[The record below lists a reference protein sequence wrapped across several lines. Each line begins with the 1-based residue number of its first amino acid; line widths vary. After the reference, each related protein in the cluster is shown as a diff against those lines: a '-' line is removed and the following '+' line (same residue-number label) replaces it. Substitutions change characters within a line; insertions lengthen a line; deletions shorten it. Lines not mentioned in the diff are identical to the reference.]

1 MTEIVLDPTAPTSPM
16 ASTAPPAPSLA
27 DGARK
32 KTHYKTIVVS
42 DTHMGDPA
50 ALAAFLL
57 EFFRHNSCDRLILNG
72 DIIDGWEMM
81 RKKSRPF
88 TEMEARVWDAIN
100 HLSLQGAEVIYIRG
114 NHDEEIT
121 LKKHGFVG
129 KTPHEFKDPESGR
142 SAKILFKRCHIFKDS
157 RGRSVFALHGDTLDK
172 DLKFLVEHFL
182 GKSIDGLIED
192 IDALN
197 AELRKLLSGKGR
209 IRRSA
214 LKSVRNV
221 IFEYLERKHKLSKEL
236 VNHWKNKDFDIV
248 LMGHVHIPSQ
258 KTYDRPHSKTGK
270 NHKIKVINSG
280 DWVENCTFI
289 AETED
294 GKWHLKHF
302 DKQLKRKDIEVL
314 PSEDAPNEYAGM
326 RGVTVK
332 ELNKFQEIWP
342 GKGIDKLSG
351 QFAKHAHRYA
361 NYLNGYYNIS
371 CMNAFSDAVG
381 KKKNEEKLHVLLKLC
396 HRTHLELFS
405 IAKRLFPV
413 EIDFNKEFEK
423 SIYLGLMEEFNA
435 AHFNDGKS
443 TKKDVTLEKY
453 LKMMKKVYM
462 EQYERLSRAPQ
473 AA

>member
-1 MTEIVLDPTAPTSPM
+1 MTEIALAPTAPTSPM

-72 DIIDGWEMM
+72 DIIDGWEMI

-100 HLSLQGAEVIYIRG
+100 HLSSQGAEVIYIRG

-121 LKKHGFVG
+121 LKKHGLVG

-142 SAKILFKRCHIFKDS
+142 SAEILFKRCHIFEDS

-182 GKSIDGLIED
+182 GPHLDHAIED
-192 IDALN
+192 LDALN
-197 AELRKLLSGKGR
+197 AQLRAFLSGKGR

-214 LKSVRNV
+214 LKSVKDIV
-221 IFEYLERKHKLSKEL
+221 LKHLKRKHKLGEEFL
-236 VNHWKNKDFDIV
+236 EHWKNKDFDIV
-248 LMGHVHIPSQ
+248 LMGHVHIPSK
-258 KTYDRPHSKTGK
+258 KTYYRPHSKTGEE
-270 NHKIKVINSG
+270 HKVKVLNSG

-289 AETED
+289 VED
-294 GKWHLKHF
+294 ENGHWHLKHF

-326 RGVTVK
+326 RGVTF
-332 ELNKFQEIWP
+332 EGLEKFRDIWP
-342 GKGIDKLSG
+342 GKDVDRLSG
-351 QFAKHAHRYA
+351 KFAKHAHRYA
-361 NYLNGYYNIS
+361 SYLDGYYNIS
-371 CMNAFSDAVG
+371 CINAFSRAAAQNKEDQG
-381 KKKNEEKLHVLLKLC
+381 LEVLLKLC

-405 IAKRLFPV
+405 IAKQLFPV
-413 EIDFNKEFEK
+413 KVDFNKEFET
-423 SIYLGLMEEFNA
+423 SIYLGLMREFNR

-443 TKKDVTLEKY
+443 TQKDVTLEQY